1 MNFLKI
7 KDHIK
12 TDKTHFDYRSIA
24 LLLIYQFFSPAGFTQ
39 YLLEDDCHIFD
50 CEHGEVCQD
59 MTHPL
64 SHYFI
69 ASSHNT

>member
-1 MNFLKI
+1 MVLVRRINFQMLGVKGLTSSI
-7 KDHIK
+7 
-12 TDKTHFDYRSIA
+12 DK
-24 LLLIYQFFSPAGFTQ
+24 FSFIVAGFTQ
-39 YLLEDDCHIFD
+39 YLLEDCHIFD
-50 CEHGEVCQD
+50 SEHGIVCQE